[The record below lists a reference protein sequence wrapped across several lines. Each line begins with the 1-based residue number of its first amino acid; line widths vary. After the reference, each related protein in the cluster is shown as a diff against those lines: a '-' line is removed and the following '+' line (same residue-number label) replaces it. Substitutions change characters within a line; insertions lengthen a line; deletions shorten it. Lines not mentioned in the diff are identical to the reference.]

1 MQKRIP
7 RSAKTQNPSGPP
19 PSVDG
24 WRKVGGVLRDKHY
37 AFVSSGVTSGA
48 GSAAG
53 ASFWVS
59 SSGIGFAVPLFS
71 LSMFVVIIES
81 VFKYKKPS
89 RSDNRT
95 TWHAQ
100 VVRLVYMIQTKKP
113 DKYTVYYI
121 L

>member
-24 WRKVGGVLRDKHY
+24 WRIIGGVLHPKPY
-37 AFVSSGVTSGA
+37 AFVSSGATSGA
-48 GSAAG
+48 GSALG
-53 ASFWVS
+53 VS
-59 SSGIGFAVPLFS
+59 SSGAGFVVPLFS
-71 LSMFVVIIES
+71 LSIFFVIIES
-81 VFKYKKPS
+81 VFKNKKPS
-89 RSDNRT
+89 RSDNIT

-100 VVRLVYMIQTKKP
+100 VVRLVYMIQIKKP